1 MNKTVRKI
9 DTRKSEELEIS
20 RRLWTFK
27 PASLDNEAR
36 TFDVVAATETPV
48 VRAAFFDEPYEEI
61 LRCTTDAI
69 NPSRLKG
76 LPVLDSHDRS
86 SVLAVIGQVT
96 AWRISDRQLIAT
108 IKIADSER
116 GRAAFDLVSQ
126 GMLNRVSIGYSVDKG
141 TRTDGPNGR
150 TVLTA
155 TRWTPYEVS
164 LVSVPA
170 DPNAAIRG
178 DAKMAR
184 RLKGGQQVR
193 TNDDDILEDD
203 DTVIIEDNTGTRSQ
217 PDRSRNFERQLDE
230 LMRQAE
236 RTGLTRAAMEDEL
249 ANVRTISRAREI
261 VFDMLADRDNGS
273 SISSANPRDMG
284 RGEGNIQAQ
293 MLEALAG
300 RVGPDVVSISEDNRF
315 RNASMPEMI
324 RQFHASQGDPRAS
337 RMSDADA
344 ADAFFQGRGYSAA
357 RNFFGRAVGEHTTS
371 DFADLLMAAG
381 DRVLMERFASDPSP
395 LKMFSRMRNSRDF
408 RSQTHIRPGE
418 APLLLEVKAE
428 SGEVQYGTLGNET
441 VSFALKTYARGFR
454 LSRKAI
460 INDDLGAFT
469 DFLSAFS
476 ESAQQTEGNLF
487 FELLSANSYGGAKY
501 TDGKNF
507 FHADH
512 GNLAV
517 TGSQPSV
524 ASLTVARRAMRLQA
538 NVNGT
543 GTAGVTPKYLLVGPM
558 LETVAQQVVAEFNAT
573 KTEDVNPFSGQL
585 QVVVE
590 NRYKGEGWWL
600 FADPAKRPA
609 FMHGYLEGRN
619 GPFFVKHEN
628 ASVAAGAVFECI
640 LDFGC
645 GPYEYRAAYRNPG
658 V

>member
-1 MNKTVRKI
+1 MNKIVRKN
-9 DTRKSEELEIS
+9 DTRKSAELETS

-48 VRAAFFDEPYEEI
+48 LRAAFFDEPYEEV

-170 DPNAAIRG
+170 DPNATIRG
-178 DAKMAR
+178 DAKMTR
-184 RLKGGQQVR
+184 RLKAGQAAR

-203 DTVIIEDNTGTRSQ
+203 DTVIIEDDTGTRSQ
-217 PDRSRNFERQLDE
+217 RSPNTERQFE
-230 LMRQAE
+230 SLMRSAE
-236 RTGLTRAAMEDEL
+236 SAGLSRDSLETEL
-249 ANVRTISRAREI
+249 ADVRTISRAREI
-261 VFDMLADRDNGS
+261 VFDMLADKDKRSATS
-273 SISSANPRDMG
+273 SVNPRDMG
-284 RGEGNIQAQ
+284 RGERDVHAQ
-293 MLEALAG
+293 ILDALVERLGGATAAAA
-300 RVGPDVVSISEDNRF
+300 DNRF
-315 RNASMPEMI
+315 RGARAPEMI
-324 RQFHASQGDPRAS
+324 RNFYSALGDPRAD
-337 RMSDADA
+337 RMSDSDA
-344 ADAFFQGRGYSAA
+344 AQAFLEGRSYGAA
-357 RNFFGRAVGEHTTS
+357 GWSFSRAVGEHTTS
-371 DFADLLMAAG
+371 DFQSLLVAAG
-381 DRVLMERFASDPSP
+381 DRVLMERFSADASP
-395 LKMFSRMRNSRDF
+395 LKMFSRKRNGRDF
-408 RSQTHIRPGE
+408 RPQTHIRPGE

-428 SGEVQYGTLGNET
+428 SGEVIYGTLGTES
-441 VSFALKTYARGFR
+441 VSFSLKTYARGFR

-469 DFLSAFS
+469 DFLSAFAD
-476 ESAQQTEGNLF
+476 SANQTEGNLF
-487 FELLSANSYGGAKY
+487 FELLSANSWGGAKY

-512 GNLAV
+512 GNLASV
-517 TGSQPSV
+517 GAPPSV
-524 ASLTVARRAMRLQA
+524 ESLSVARRSMRIQK

-543 GTAGVTPKYLLVGPM
+543 GTAGVTPKYLVVGPS
-558 LETVAQQVVAEFNAT
+558 LETVAQKVVAEFNAT
-573 KTEDVNPFSGQL
+573 KTDDVNPFSGQI
-585 QVVVE
+585 QVAVE
-590 NRYKGEGWWL
+590 NRYDGNGWWL
-600 FADPAKRPA
+600 FADPSRRPA
-609 FMHGYLEGRN
+609 FMHGYLEGRD
-619 GPFFVKHEN
+619 GPFFIRQEHP
-628 ASVAAGAVFECI
+628 SVAAGAFFECI